1 MRPDDPRALHLVL
14 VTGLDLAQRSTVRS
28 ALEKAAF
35 QVEEVDDATSLVTL
49 CDALWPDLVLLGSR
63 VADERAASTCRELR
77 ASPSTAR
84 LPVLVLSTNPEHS
97 TALDAGA
104 FECLAAGPDSALLAH
119 RARSAVRAAR
129 AESDAERARVLLAI
143 TQRCA
148 KLGTFELFVGQE
160 RMSFSA
166 EACRILGLA
175 HEHEEW
181 IARVNV
187 VERITADGRPKVL
200 AWFEQAVR
208 GSSVAPLECGVQ
220 LQNGETRCVRLEL
233 GDARLFS
240 TNGRSIAG
248 VIQEVPSTR
257 EVEERVRQLLDS
269 EGAIGIADR
278 QRLLERLSDA
288 LHGASP
294 PRDKVAILALHVDA
308 ERTEGNESPDDS
320 SGEARERFVAGV
332 ARRIKDCVRGRDT
345 LGSLGS
351 RQYDISLA
359 RIGVDEFAV
368 VVPGL
373 IDAQD
378 AYKVAHRIHE
388 GLRTSDEMLSHGAPI
403 SIAIGIAVAPSDATR
418 SEPLLV
424 AAETALVSARTHTG
438 ERIRYFTPS
447 MNVLAS
453 ESHALE
459 AGLRTAIERNELA
472 VHYQPRVEIATGKI
486 VGFEAL
492 VRWQHPELGMI
503 SPAQFIPLAEATGL
517 IIPIGEHVLSIAC
530 AQAKRWQDDGL
541 PPVCMA
547 VNLSSVQFMEPDL
560 EVRIARVL
568 AETGLAPQW
577 LELELTESI
586 LLRNVEATLATL
598 VDIKAM
604 GVHLS
609 IDDFGTGY
617 SSLSYLKRF
626 PVDALKIDQSF
637 IRDVTTNPDDAAIT
651 TSILL
656 MGRSLKLRVVAEGV
670 ETRSQLAFLRVLECD
685 EAQGYLFSRPL
696 PAVEAGALLAKGLA
710 PV

>member
-1 MRPDDPRALHLVL
+1 MHSDVPRALHLVL
-14 VTGLDLAQRSTVRS
+14 VSGLDLTQRSTVRS
-28 ALEKAAF
+28 TLEKTAF
-35 QVEEVDDATSLVTL
+35 QVEEVDDDTSLVKL
-49 CDALWPDLVLLGSR
+49 CDALWPDLVILGPR
-63 VADERAASTCRELR
+63 VADDRAASTCRELH

-84 LPVLVLSTNPEHS
+84 LPVLVMSTDPEHS
-97 TALDAGA
+97 TVLDAGA
-104 FECLAAGPDSALLAH
+104 FDCLAASPDSALLAR
-119 RARSAVRAAR
+119 RARAAVRSAR
-129 AESDAERARVLLAI
+129 AESDADRARVMLAI

-148 KLGTFELFVGQE
+148 KLGTFELFVDQE

-166 EACRILGLA
+166 EACRILGLTS
-175 HEHEEW
+175 EQEEW
-181 IARVNV
+181 VARATVA
-187 VERITADGRPKVL
+187 ERITAEARPEL
-200 AWFEQAVR
+200 LTWFDEAAR
-208 GSSVAPLECGVQ
+208 GSSIAPLECGV
-220 LQNGETRCVRLEL
+220 LLENGETRSVRLEL

-240 TNGRSIAG
+240 VNGRSIAG

-257 EVEERVRQLLDS
+257 EVEERVRQLLDADS
-269 EGAIGIADR
+269 PMGIADR

-288 LHGASP
+288 LEGASL
-294 PRDKVAILALHVDA
+294 PRDKVAVLTLHIDA
-308 ERTEGNESPDDS
+308 ERVAGIDSPADS
-320 SGEARERFVAGV
+320 HTGPRERFVAGV
-332 ARRIKDCVRGRDT
+332 ARRIKDCVRDRDT
-345 LGSLGS
+345 LGNLGS
-351 RQYDISLA
+351 RRYDISLA

-373 IDAQD
+373 VDAQD
-378 AYKVAHRIHE
+378 AYKVAHRIYE
-388 GLRTSDEMLSHGAPI
+388 DLRTPDEVLSHGT
-403 SIAIGIAVAPSDATR
+403 SIAIGIALAPSDATR
-418 SEPLLV
+418 SESLLA
-424 AAETALVSARTHTG
+424 AAETALVSARTYVG

-447 MNVLAS
+447 MNVLAL
-453 ESHALE
+453 ESRALE
-459 AGLRTAIERNELA
+459 AGLRTAVERNELLL
-472 VHYQPRVEIATGKI
+472 HYQPRVEIATGKI

-517 IIPIGEHVLSIAC
+517 IIPIGDHVLSIAC

-547 VNLSSVQFMEPDL
+547 VNLSSVQLMEPGL
-560 EVRIARVL
+560 EVRIARAL
-568 AETGLAPQW
+568 ADTGLAPEW

-586 LLRNVEATLATL
+586 LLRNVEETLATL
-598 VDIKAM
+598 LAIKAM

-696 PAVEAGALLAKGLA
+696 PATEAGALLAKGLA